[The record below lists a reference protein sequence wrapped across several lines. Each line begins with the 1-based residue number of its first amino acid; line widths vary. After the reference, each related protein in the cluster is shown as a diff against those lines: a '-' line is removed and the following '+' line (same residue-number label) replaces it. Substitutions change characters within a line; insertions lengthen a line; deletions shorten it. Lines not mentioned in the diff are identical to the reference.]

1 MKEAQI
7 NQSQLTQFIGK
18 SKSAIRTRSA
28 YSNFRRTCRKPSS
41 SAASRKAMRWLMMI
55 EDPIEKQKLF
65 AILLEQKMSVESSDL
80 ARRIQNA
87 PQETPRPT
95 PRTAHVPGR
104 EKTPEIKDMEN
115 HLQHTL
121 WHQGRHQDQEG
132 SSTGTITIHF
142 YSTTDFDRILGIL
155 NK

>member
-1 MKEAQI
+1 
-7 NQSQLTQFIGK
+7 
-18 SKSAIRTRSA
+18 
-28 YSNFRRTCRKPSS
+28 
-41 SAASRKAMRWLMMI
+41 
-55 EDPIEKQKLF
+55 
-65 AILLEQKMSVESSDL
+65 MSVRELEDL

-121 WHQGRHQDQEG
+121 GTKVDIKTRKDP
-132 SSTGTITIHF
+132 STGTITIHI
-142 YSTTDFDRILGIL
+142 YSTTDYDRILGIL